1 MTGHAIQHSSL
12 EEEGRHILEECRVLA
27 VGVQALLGFQLLSIL
42 TPALYERLD
51 QTLRMVHLSGI
62 VLVVVSMFLLLAPA
76 AYHRLAES
84 SLVSA
89 EFIDS
94 AASLLGW
101 AMATLRLGLVLE
113 VYTAARALGLAH
125 APSAWLGAGL
135 FLASWGLW
143 SLWPRLSVM
152 RLAPNPK
159 SD

>member
-1 MTGHAIQHSSL
+1 M
-12 EEEGRHILEECRVLA
+12 A

-42 TPALYERLD
+42 TPALYERFD
-51 QTLRMVHLSGI
+51 QTLRLVHLCGI
-62 VLVVVSMFLLLAPA
+62 VLVVISMFLLLAPA

-94 AASLLGW
+94 ASSLVGW
-101 AMATLRLGLVLE
+101 ALAALRLGLVLE
-113 VYTAARALGLAH
+113 IYTAARALGLSH
-125 APSAWLGAGL
+125 APGAWLAGGL
-135 FLASWGLW
+135 FLASWALW
-143 SLWPRLSVM
+143 SLWPRISVM

>member
-1 MTGHAIQHSSL
+1 MTGHAIQRSSL
-12 EEEGRHILEECRVLA
+12 EEEGRHILEDCRVTA

-51 QTLRMVHLSGI
+51 ETLRMVHLSGI
-62 VLVVVSMFLLLAPA
+62 VLVVVAMFLLLAPS

-84 SLVSA
+84 SLVSV
-89 EFIDS
+89 EFLDS
-94 AASLLGW
+94 AASLMGW
-101 AMATLRLGLVLE
+101 AMAALRLGLVLE

-125 APSAWLGAGL
+125 APSAWLGGGL
-135 FLASWGLW
+135 FLASWALW
-143 SLWPRLSVM
+143 SLWPRISVM

>member
-1 MTGHAIQHSSL
+1 MTGHAIHRNSL
-12 EEEGRHILEECRVLA
+12 EEEGRHILEECRAMA

-51 QTLRMVHLSGI
+51 QTLRLVHLCGI

-94 AASLLGW
+94 AASLMGW
-101 AMATLRLGLVLE
+101 AMAALRLGLVLE

-125 APSAWLGAGL
+125 APSAWIGGGL

-143 SLWPRLSVM
+143 SLWPRISVM